1 MRTPGEF
8 KTLKRAVML
17 AFEGHPEIKAVLD
30 AKPFRDSMPNPSRA
44 EIHCHW
50 DQSMSIQLTELTLTN
65 EQVGPN
71 HLRRIMAEI
80 APSVR
85 VITVSVRRA
94 ASNCLVR
101 STVTFAV
108 PEEIPTASNF

>member
-8 KTLKRAVML
+8 KTLKKAIME
-17 AFEGHPEIKAVLD
+17 AFESHPEIAALLQ
-30 AKPFRDSMPNPSRA
+30 AKPFRGIMPTPSKA

-50 DQSMSIQLTELTLTN
+50 DQSMSITLTELVLTG

-71 HLRRIMAEI
+71 HLRRIMAEV
-80 APSVR
+80 APGARIV
-85 VITVSVRRA
+85 TVSVKRA
-94 ASNCLVR
+94 ATACVVR

-108 PEEIPTASNF
+108 PEEVPAASSF